1 MSKTATLTSVGRQV
15 VEGMISYADVLAS
28 AALGSEE
35 KGDHPFEIILD
46 AMRRAPSGV
55 GLAYEDVVK
64 VMRHYR
70 SGDDIAEVL
79 NSPNETISANS
90 GRRLKAI
97 LLLMTYAGLAVHKGN
112 LYYAGQDVTALRTLT
127 GMDLREAFKNWIM
140 ENNAEGSGKAVSY
153 LTALEDADIIAQA
166 FNEKF
171 KLPSV
176 YEMSDASLES
186 LREFIASEQN
196 LESHTAGS
204 SVLNDVAGLH
214 GKSYWDGGHCGA
226 AISSLLEFKRNLR
239 EEKHAQSVS
248 LSGDSFSVALR
259 LFKEQRTIWTS
270 SFIGEGAV
278 YASVNTEV
286 RNYFGDTA
294 NWNVET
300 LAGAEAFKEFCIK
313 HTWMLKNGNGAW
325 ASLSTYTDEQRKALL
340 EWIDSRIV
348 KQEKPL
354 SEVVVDDNGFKGLTN
369 KAVTELLMKFHPG
382 QYCLC
387 NGPTLEALKT
397 LKLIGDGVSEKFAY
411 NDYMQ
416 VMGACANVLARL
428 KSANIHATADG
439 TDNSDYI
446 VVNEFLYFVSENFKE
461 IKDEVIKMAAKPVE
475 RNPYDKTKGKKKAF
489 NADSKED
496 QLMLRILASLRT
508 KPFVILAG
516 HSGTGKS
523 RMVKKLA
530 YMTCRDNKLHE
541 GSDPGNYCIIEV
553 KPNWHD
559 STELLGYFSS
569 FGHDHYVTKQLV
581 EFIMKAYAYPDVP
594 FFVCLDEMNLAPV
607 EQYFAEFLS
616 ALEDIHVD
624 EGKMNEFFGLN
635 DANKPDGSAAQEVVK
650 YTSAPLIK
658 PIDYKDDIAMLEPK
672 TTQAMDWLKTHG
684 LTIPKNLFVVG
695 TVNMDESTNQ
705 FSRKV
710 LDRAFTIEMTD
721 ARFEDFGDTDKDPLP
736 TFAKEDE
743 IDHAL
748 IDNLL
753 TGKKQAGK
761 LSTRGTDTAQPKG
774 QLENMNDLKGVL
786 AGTPFVVAY
795 RFANEYALYEDA
807 LNVLDVLADG
817 ASDADKVA
825 KKSANAKRAFD
836 DAVLMKLLPRIA
848 GERAVVAEIFEG
860 RKVPDKRGEKDG
872 LLKFLEYDKEQKK
885 GTASGEKMTEILNRG
900 NVPYLTF
907 WP

>member
-1 MSKTATLTSVGRQV
+1 MEDLDGVIKVLDEDRLCYQVRSFSKGAVGVRTISKALLAEWVDAVAKNPNLTSSELREALCGHSEIDKFEYGYAATLKRMADMVNGLVAVKKEDLGDEFESWMVKIAGKSAKTAKDTARVYVPS
-15 VEGMISYADVLAS
+15 ISDELQEPTKS
-28 AALGSEE
+28 IW
-35 KGDHPFEIILD
+35 H
-46 AMRRAPSGV
+46 
-55 GLAYEDVVK
+55 GL
-64 VMRHYR
+64 R
-70 SGDDIAEVL
+70 EVL
-79 NSPNETISANS
+79 YGVPAPKPVYALENVSELNE
-90 GRRLKAI
+90 
-97 LLLMTYAGLAVHKGN
+97 
-112 LYYAGQDVTALRTLT
+112 YYAGIGKLFAKSYDSTGYDDDRFKKCWDWVHSSENHNSIRAGWALFTRFMQWRESHET
-127 GMDLREAFKNWIM
+127 G
-140 ENNAEGSGKAVSY
+140 
-153 LTALEDADIIAQA
+153 
-166 FNEKF
+166 
-171 KLPSV
+171 
-176 YEMSDASLES
+176 LES
-186 LREFIASEQN
+186 CQN
-196 LESHTAGS
+196 
-204 SVLNDVAGLH
+204 VDVWA
-214 GKSYWDGGHCGA
+214 
-226 AISSLLEFKRNLR
+226 
-239 EEKHAQSVS
+239 
-248 LSGDSFSVALR
+248 VALK

-278 YASVNTEV
+278 YASVNTEA
-286 RNYFGDTA
+286 RNYFGDAA

-300 LAGAEAFKEFCIK
+300 LAGAGAFKEFCIK

-461 IKDEVIKMAAKPVE
+461 IKGEVIKMAAKPAE
-475 RNPYDKTKGKKKAF
+475 RNPYDKTKGKKKSF

-541 GSDPGNYCIIEV
+541 GSDPGYYCIIEV

-635 DANKPDGSAAQEVVK
+635 AANNPEGSAAQEVVK

-721 ARFEDFGDTDKDPLP
+721 ARFEDFGDEDKDPMP

-761 LSTRGTDTAQPKG
+761 LSTRGTDAAQPKG

-817 ASDADKVA
+817 ASETDKAA
-825 KKSANAKRAFD
+825 KKAANAKRAFD

-848 GERAVVAEIFEG
+848 GEQAVVAEIFEG
-860 RKVPDKRGEKDG
+860 RKATDKRGEKDG

>member
-1 MSKTATLTSVGRQV
+1 MSKIAESFNKVCELVQQKNQVGFGFTSPQAKELETALDSFEEGIVNAGVIPEDWTHKSSIGKGNLASVMWVVFLPPGQTTQDGIYISLCFGRMGNGLVTGCAISNTSKRKYGYVPTVERKNPVIDVDGTRQGTHYNNGFVNPLEVGYNTLEEGGFLAHLQKSVEVCNQCLSMKGGSGMSESAKERHELWQKFLERWPASKI
-15 VEGMISYADVLAS
+15 EGMSLDDYTSFGGDRQSFSNWLEVHTD
-28 AALGSEE
+28 ALGSIWGGSAYKFGVFKANPSSKVVSDSTHDGDGTYKWYKRYGRTAAEALEYVKQTFAHIATSVASKDLAAIDKVDFGHAVTWKIAFLYQSEE
-35 KGDHPFEIILD
+35 NPIMVPIYNKKMLC
-46 AMRRAPSGV
+46 A
-55 GLAYEDVVK
+55 
-64 VMRHYR
+64 
-70 SGDDIAEVL
+70 
-79 NSPNETISANS
+79 
-90 GRRLKAI
+90 
-97 LLLMTYAGLAVHKGN
+97 
-112 LYYAGQDVTALRTLT
+112 LT
-127 GMDLREAFKNWIM
+127 GMPNDTPTSALQQKLMADKPFDQDIFDYYDDLLERLPADE
-140 ENNAEGSGKAVSY
+140 ENEESIPTG
-153 LTALEDADIIAQA
+153 AQA
-166 FNEKF
+166 ENK
-171 KLPSV
+171 
-176 YEMSDASLES
+176 
-186 LREFIASEQN
+186 
-196 LESHTAGS
+196 
-204 SVLNDVAGLH
+204 
-214 GKSYWDGGHCGA
+214 
-226 AISSLLEFKRNLR
+226 
-239 EEKHAQSVS
+239 
-248 LSGDSFSVALR
+248 
-259 LFKEQRTIWTS
+259 
-270 SFIGEGAV
+270 GEGEMAV
-278 YASVNTEV
+278 NHLV
-286 RNYFGDTA
+286 
-294 NWNVET
+294 
-300 LAGAEAFKEFCIK
+300 AEHKAYDRSK
-313 HTWMLKNGNGAW
+313 G
-325 ASLSTYTDEQRKALL
+325 RK
-340 EWIDSRIV
+340 WVFD
-348 KQEKPL
+348 
-354 SEVVVDDNGFKGLTN
+354 
-369 KAVTELLMKFHPG
+369 H
-382 QYCLC
+382 
-387 NGPTLEALKT
+387 
-397 LKLIGDGVSEKFAY
+397 
-411 NDYMQ
+411 
-416 VMGACANVLARL
+416 
-428 KSANIHATADG
+428 
-439 TDNSDYI
+439 NSDQ
-446 VVNEFLYFVSENFKE
+446 
-461 IKDEVIKMAAKPVE
+461 
-475 RNPYDKTKGKKKAF
+475 
-489 NADSKED
+489 D

-624 EGKMNEFFGLN
+624 EGKMNAFFGLN
-635 DANKPDGSAAQEVVK
+635 DANKPDGGAAQEVVK

-721 ARFEDFGDTDKDPLP
+721 ARFEDFGDEDKDPLP

-761 LSTRGTDTAQPKG
+761 LSTRGADTAQPRG

-817 ASDADKVA
+817 ASETDKAA
-825 KKSANAKRAFD
+825 KKAANAKRAFD

-860 RKVPDKRGEKDG
+860 RKATDKRGEKDG